1 MTEETTTTSTNT
13 GATETKTADTFV
25 PAWKIKSDE
34 LKAKA
39 SDDEQVVYR
48 SDQYNDCLPVLMP
61 KSSVITYP
69 FIAEEPVGFI
79 APKYNWNA
87 IGRGWIETASIA
99 QAKEIE
105 MLKANVADL
114 KETAE
119 DVTKQQ
125 ATDKT
130 KSTQVMQM
138 FQMTTKQ
145 IGAIDTKL
153 DAVLDKLNTQ
163 SATTPD
169 TPVTSTTTPT
179 EGGNQ

>member
-1 MTEETTTTSTNT
+1 MTEETTASANT
-13 GATETKTADTFV
+13 ESTETKTADTFV
-25 PAWKIKSDE
+25 PAWKIRSDE

-69 FIAEEPVGFI
+69 FIAEEPTGFI
-79 APKYNWNA
+79 APKMNWSV
-87 IGRGWIETASIA
+87 IGKGWVETASLT

-114 KETAE
+114 KETAD

-125 ATDKT
+125 AIDKT

-138 FQMTTKQ
+138 FQMTTKK

-153 DAVLDKLNTQ
+153 DTVLDKLNAQ
-163 SATTPD
+163 ST
-169 TPVTSTTTPT
+169 TSTTSSTT

>member
-1 MTEETTTTSTNT
+1 MTEETTNSAVNAETTEKQ
-13 GATETKTADTFV
+13 ATETFV
-25 PAWKIKSDE
+25 PAWKIRSDE

-61 KSSVITYP
+61 KSAAITYP
-69 FIAEEPVGFI
+69 FIAEEPIGFI
-79 APKYNWNA
+79 APKMNWSV
-87 IGRGWIETASIA
+87 IGKGWVETASLT

-105 MLKANVADL
+105 MLKVNVADL
-114 KETAE
+114 KETAD

-125 ATDKT
+125 AIGTT
-130 KSTQVMQM
+130 KSAQVMQM

-153 DAVLDKLNTQ
+153 DTVLGKLNAQ
-163 SATTPD
+163 ST
-169 TPVTSTTTPT
+169 TSTTSSTT

>member
-1 MTEETTTTSTNT
+1 MTEETTTSANT
-13 GATETKTADTFV
+13 ESTETKTADTFV
-25 PAWKIKSDE
+25 PAWKIRSDE

-61 KSSVITYP
+61 KSAVITYP
-69 FIAEEPVGFI
+69 FVAEEPTGFI
-79 APKYNWNA
+79 APKYNWGP
-87 IGRGWIETASIA
+87 IGKGWVETASLT

-114 KETAE
+114 KETAD
-119 DVTKQQ
+119 DVTKAQ
-125 ATDKT
+125 AIDKT
-130 KSTQVMQM
+130 KSAQVMQM

-153 DAVLDKLNTQ
+153 DTVLDKLNAQ
-163 SATTPD
+163 STPKNTPTT
-169 TPVTSTTTPT
+169 T

>member
-1 MTEETTTTSTNT
+1 MTEEKTTSANT
-13 GATETKTADTFV
+13 ESTETKTADTFV

-34 LKAKA
+34 YKKKAA
-39 SDDEQVVYR
+39 DDEQVVYR
-48 SDQYNDCLPVLMP
+48 SDQYYDCLPMLMS
-61 KSSVITYP
+61 KEAAITFP
-69 FIAEEPVGFI
+69 FISEEPTGFI
-79 APKYNWNA
+79 APKYNWGP
-87 IGRGWIETASIA
+87 IGKGWVETASLT

-114 KETAE
+114 KETAD

-125 ATDKT
+125 ATDKI
-130 KSTQVMQM
+130 KSAQVMQM

-153 DAVLDKLNTQ
+153 DNVLDKLNAQ
-163 SATTPD
+163 ST
-169 TPVTSTTTPT
+169 TSTTSSTT

>member
-1 MTEETTTTSTNT
+1 MTEETTTNT

-34 LKAKA
+34 YKAKA

-61 KSSVITYP
+61 KSSAITYP
-69 FIAEEPVGFI
+69 FIAEEPKGFI
-79 APKYNWNA
+79 APKYNW
-87 IGRGWIETASIA
+87 GPVEKGWVETASIA
-99 QAKEIE
+99 QAKEIKL
-105 MLKANVADL
+105 LKTQVADL
-114 KETAE
+114 NKTAN
-119 DVTKQQ
+119 DFTKQQ
-125 ATDKT
+125 ATDKAQ
-130 KSTQVMQM
+130 SGQVMQM
-138 FQMTTKQ
+138 FQMTTKK

-169 TPVTSTTTPT
+169 KPATSTTTPT

>member
-1 MTEETTTTSTNT
+1 MTEETTTSANT
-13 GATETKTADTFV
+13 ESTETKTADTFV
-25 PAWKIKSDE
+25 PAWKIRSDE

-69 FIAEEPVGFI
+69 FIAEEPTGFI
-79 APKYNWNA
+79 APKYNWGP
-87 IGRGWIETASIA
+87 IGKGWIETASLT

-105 MLKANVADL
+105 MLKENVADL
-114 KETAE
+114 KEAAD

-125 ATDKT
+125 ATDKI
-130 KSTQVMQM
+130 KSAQVMQM

-153 DAVLDKLNTQ
+153 DTVLDKLNAQ
-163 SATTPD
+163 ST
-169 TPVTSTTTPT
+169 TSTTSSTT